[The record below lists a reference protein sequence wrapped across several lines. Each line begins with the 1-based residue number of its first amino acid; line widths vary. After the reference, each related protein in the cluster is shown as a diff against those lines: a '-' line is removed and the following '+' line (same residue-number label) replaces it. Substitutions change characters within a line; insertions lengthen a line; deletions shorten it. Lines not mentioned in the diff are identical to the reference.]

1 MTVREHL
8 FFKSLTIALTL
19 ALFGSSSPAIAA
31 PKKGSVCKKIAQ
43 TSGKGSKKV
52 TCSPVT
58 QLKWVS
64 TPVKP
69 LPGSIFAPAKIGQQI
84 RITSADFRVENIDF
98 DIGGTICAENAFNE
112 GCSIGPKSQ
121 GIVDL
126 NSEIRWIGINIEV
139 ENGFQ
144 KSFSPTISEFVL
156 YLVQEDSQLIENNIA
171 VVVSNSLFDLRIES
185 GESASGVV
193 VFSVP
198 KSIVG
203 LNPLLVIR
211 HQIGKTPKDFY
222 FQLDW

>member
-1 MTVREHL
+1 MRTPL
-8 FFKSLTIALTL
+8 SFKILILALTL
-19 ALFGSSSPAIAA
+19 GMLGPSNYAIAA

-43 TSGKGSKKV
+43 TFGKGSKKV
-52 TCSPVT
+52 TCTPVT

-69 LPGSIFAPAKIGQQI
+69 LPGSIFAPAKPGQQV
-84 RITSADFRVENIDF
+84 RITSADFKVENIDF
-98 DIGGTICAENAFNE
+98 NVGDSICAENAFNE
-112 GCSIGPKSQ
+112 GCAIGPKSQ
-121 GIVDL
+121 GIVDA
-126 NSEIRWIGINIEV
+126 NSDIRWIGINIEV

-144 KSFSPTISEFVL
+144 KSFSPTISEFIL
-156 YLVQEDSQLIENNIA
+156 YLVKEDNQLIENNIA
-171 VVVSNSLFDLRIES
+171 VVISNSLFDLRIES
-185 GESASGVV
+185 GESASGIV

-211 HQIGKTPKDFY
+211 HQVGTTPKDFY